1 MCISIPAQIK
11 KVKGK
16 IATVKRGDKT
26 GILSI
31 EIMPKLKVGDW
42 VLSENGFVVYKI
54 SPKEAHDSLKLI
66 NQYANTNT

>member
-11 KVKGK
+11 NIKGT
-16 IATVKRGDKT
+16 IATVKRGSKK

-42 VLSENGFVVYKI
+42 VLSENGFAVYKI
-54 SPKEAHDSLKLI
+54 TKKEAKESLNLI
-66 NQYANTNT
+66 YNNL